1 MREKENSYKVFVI
14 FRIMPIN
21 AGPEYFE
28 AEKRYLKA
36 EGLENKIKCLE
47 DLIRVA
53 PKHKSSENLL
63 AELKTRLRK
72 FREKQE
78 KGKKVGRGKKGI
90 RKEGYQ
96 VVLVG
101 KTNSGKS
108 LLLNNLTNAH
118 SRVSENNFTTKD
130 PELGTM
136 NYEGVKAQIVDLPSI
151 RSKDFDHN
159 IVNTADCLLLVIEE
173 LNDLNEVEK
182 SLDKS
187 RGKFIIVINK
197 IDNLSD
203 NERRKLEE
211 RCKSKR
217 LNYILVSAEKGIG
230 IDELKKKI
238 FLFMEV
244 IRVFTKEPGKKKNND
259 PVTLK
264 KGATVK
270 DVAETIYK
278 GFSMKVKETRLTG
291 PSGKFSNQR
300 VGMKHKLKDMDIVE
314 FRD

>member
-1 MREKENSYKVFVI
+1 
-14 FRIMPIN
+14 MPIN